1 MQTPCIQD
9 SSTTLEFRL
18 QTTSDLR
25 VETAMDQNNGPI
37 AKCRWSREN
46 WLRGQD
52 LNLRPS
58 GYEGDFTQPADGRR
72 PSCFQSSRVLS
83 SSAKSTEVHAGIRKS
98 PPVWTRSGQSFGEP
112 LRTGDLRLGNEPFR
126 CARTFRMFPES
137 ARPCDFI
144 RICRQHGKSQP
155 VPRRLTV
162 SAGAARLPARTD
174 VDERGPTGGCTEVI
188 RSCTAP
194 GARLR
199 AGAGPSRR
207 GRSGSR

>member
-72 PSCFQSSRVLS
+72 PSCFQSSRVPRAPIGS
-83 SSAKSTEVHAGIRKS
+83 KARSFRSVTTSGSTS
-98 PPVWTRSGQSFGEP
+98 PP
-112 LRTGDLRLGNEPFR
+112 
-126 CARTFRMFPES
+126 
-137 ARPCDFI
+137 
-144 RICRQHGKSQP
+144 
-155 VPRRLTV
+155 
-162 SAGAARLPARTD
+162 
-174 VDERGPTGGCTEVI
+174 
-188 RSCTAP
+188 
-194 GARLR
+194 
-199 AGAGPSRR
+199 
-207 GRSGSR
+207 